1 VGCLYSGTSV
11 AGLEHCH
18 TYNNAP
24 VYDGSAYPQASALT
38 RFTRCPAPLCRP
50 PFSPF
55 TSAYKALMD
64 APPSQR
70 CELISFHSISKGT
83 SGECGLRGGYHV
95 YTNIH
100 PDTVAQVGGWD

>member
-1 VGCLYSGTSV
+1 MHSPPVCLQTVESCPPS
-11 AGLEHCH
+11 C
-18 TYNNAP
+18 P
-24 VYDGSAYPQASALT
+24 VL
-38 RFTRCPAPLCRP
+38 P
-50 PFSPF
+50 PPPSPF

-64 APPSQR
+64 AQPHQR

-100 PDTVAQVGGWD
+100 PDTVAQVRRRHPHTPSMQASGRKRARRDEG